1 MAKMIP
7 SSISPDIK
15 SNAEKNIFNWFKNA
29 PDTENWVVLHSL
41 GLVTHQ
47 RVIHGETDFL
57 VLAPGLGMFAIEVKG
72 GRVTRKM
79 GKWRYTNK
87 YGNIDEKVRG
97 PFDQAW
103 ECIYSIRKSIES
115 KLDIS
120 HQYLRNIIFGIGVMF
135 PDIHYS
141 SIGVDEAQWQ
151 VFDINDGKNVT
162 AFIKRISAGA
172 VENLIRLNYP
182 VTEKM
187 YPSVDD
193 ICYLVNLLRG
203 DFDADIPLKIMHI
216 IEKYQYFIFVMPAT
230 RHSASSGITGI
241 VKQTGRSI
249 LLLESIKS

>member
-87 YGNIDEKVRG
+87 YGYIDEK
-97 PFDQAW
+97 D
-103 ECIYSIRKSIES
+103 
-115 KLDIS
+115 
-120 HQYLRNIIFGIGVMF
+120 
-135 PDIHYS
+135 
-141 SIGVDEAQWQ
+141 
-151 VFDINDGKNVT
+151 
-162 AFIKRISAGA
+162 
-172 VENLIRLNYP
+172 
-182 VTEKM
+182 
-187 YPSVDD
+187 
-193 ICYLVNLLRG
+193 
-203 DFDADIPLKIMHI
+203 
-216 IEKYQYFIFVMPAT
+216 
-230 RHSASSGITGI
+230 
-241 VKQTGRSI
+241 
-249 LLLESIKS
+249 